1 MLSSFTSY
9 IIKENLNSD
18 GQQSQSYQENKQTP
32 LTSILWTQN
41 GKMYAFIQQ
50 TKYPEPLAGNVTSPK
65 RPIKMTFIER
75 QCTVFIL
82 PLLNLPP
89 TPVVIKFQ
97 SQYIVFAKIMKFIL
111 SCLSPKYSLV
121 QNVVVKRGYFEYKKT
136 NLTWV

>member
-1 MLSSFTSY
+1 MVNNPNHIKKINKHLSPQSFEHKMAKCMHLSNKLS
-9 IIKENLNSD
+9 IQSPLQAMWHPPKDPLKWHLNLEFS
-18 GQQSQSYQENKQTP
+18 
-32 LTSILWTQN
+32 
-41 GKMYAFIQQ
+41 
-50 TKYPEPLAGNVTSPK
+50 
-65 RPIKMTFIER
+65 FIER